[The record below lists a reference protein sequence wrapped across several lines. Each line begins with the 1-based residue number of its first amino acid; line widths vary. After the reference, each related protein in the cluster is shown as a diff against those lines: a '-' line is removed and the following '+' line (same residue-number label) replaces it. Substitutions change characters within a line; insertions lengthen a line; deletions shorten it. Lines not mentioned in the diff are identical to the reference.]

1 MMPSTT
7 DFPTIADIQA
17 AAARIRGQVQLTPCL
32 PSHTLSSLV
41 GTDVVLKFENLQF
54 TASFKERGALNKILS
69 LSEADR
75 ARGFATVS
83 AGNHAQG
90 LAYHARRLGHSATIL
105 MPETT
110 PVTKVRNVE
119 AFGARVI
126 LTGQTFADA
135 AAVLPELAQRD
146 NLIIVHPFDDPAI
159 VAGQGTIGLEM
170 LAVDPDLDTLVIPVG
185 GGGLS
190 SGIAIAAKALK
201 PAIRIVGVQSE
212 LYPGLGI
219 AQGRYAGPLRGGP
232 SVAEGIAVKEPGG
245 LTRAILG
252 SLMDDFIAVPEAA
265 IEDAVALL
273 IEVEKTVVEGA
284 GAAGIAAML
293 HAPERFAGQR
303 CGVVLCGGNIDT
315 RALVTVLQRH
325 LVRAGLFVRLCVT
338 AADSAGSLGRITTII
353 GRCGGNI
360 LELRHERAF
369 GGAFAKQTTVEIDV
383 ELRDAADKDKILTAL
398 GESGFDV
405 FVETH

>member
-1 MMPSTT
+1 MPTL
-7 DFPTIADIQA
+7 ADIEA
-17 AAARIRGQVQLTPCL
+17 AAARIKGQVQVTPCL
-32 PSHTLSSLV
+32 PSLTLSQLA
-41 GTDVVLKFENLQF
+41 GTDLSLKFENLQF

-69 LSEADR
+69 LSEEDR
-75 ARGFATVS
+75 KRGFATVS

-90 LAYHARRLGHSATIL
+90 LAYHARRLGYRATIL

-110 PVTKVRNVE
+110 PVTKVRNVA
-119 AFGARVI
+119 AFGAEVI

-135 AAVLPELAQRD
+135 AAMLPEVAARE

-170 LAVDPDLDTLVIPVG
+170 LAADPSLDTLVIPVG
-185 GGGLS
+185 GGGLA

-201 PAIRIVGVQSE
+201 PGIRIVGVQSE
-212 LYPGLGI
+212 LYPGVAL
-219 AQGRYAGPLRGGP
+219 ATGRLAGTLKGGP
-232 SVAEGIAVKEPGG
+232 SVAEGIAVKEPGA
-245 LTRAILG
+245 LTRAILAQ
-252 SLMDDFIAVPEAA
+252 LMDEMVIVPEPR

-284 GAAGIAAML
+284 GAAGFAAML
-293 HAPERFAGQR
+293 HRPEVFKGQR

-325 LVRAGLFVRLCVT
+325 LVRSGLFVRLGVT
-338 AADSAGSLGRITTII
+338 AADSAGSLGRVATII
-353 GRCGGNI
+353 GKRGGNI

-369 GGAFAKQTTVEIDV
+369 GGAYAKETTIEIDI
-383 ELRDAADKDKILTAL
+383 ELRDAGDRAGIITAL
-398 GESGFDV
+398 EEAGFAV
-405 FVETH
+405 SVETH